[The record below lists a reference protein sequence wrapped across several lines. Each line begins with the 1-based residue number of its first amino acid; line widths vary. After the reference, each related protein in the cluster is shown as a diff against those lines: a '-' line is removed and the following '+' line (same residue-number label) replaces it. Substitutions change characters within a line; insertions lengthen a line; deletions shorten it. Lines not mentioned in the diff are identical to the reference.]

1 MDSNKLQQS
10 LKHVEMFF
18 ILIFG
23 GFHILAPFIISGVL
37 PIREDVLWLVA
48 PMAILVGVLSIAYIV
63 PKEKIQQILKWIT
76 MVMFAGGGITHFLYV
91 CGVMPPWF
99 IAMPVSAALGG
110 VFIDVFAVL
119 IIYDYGRRLSY

>member
-10 LKHVEMFF
+10 LKHVEMWF

-23 GFHILAPFIISGVL
+23 GFHIFAPFIISVL

-63 PKEKIQQILKWIT
+63 TKEKIQQILKWIT

-99 IAMPVSAALGG
+99 VAMPILAALGG
-110 VFIDVFAVL
+110 VFIDALAVL
-119 IIYDYGRRLSY
+119 IFYDYGRRLS